1 VFTTS
6 SENGSLIDG
15 NLTHCRTLKEIFLN
29 FVKLHDEESNIGFI
43 IESRLIEGASVDD
56 VFIKGI
62 LSSTGKILKIEEIV
76 GANADELVGKQWD
89 ELTNLLMK

>member
-1 VFTTS
+1 MQDIIWRNSFVFPPQ
-6 SENGSLIDG
+6 N
-15 NLTHCRTLKEIFLN
+15 RTLN

-43 IESRLIEGASVDD
+43 IESRLIEGASTDE